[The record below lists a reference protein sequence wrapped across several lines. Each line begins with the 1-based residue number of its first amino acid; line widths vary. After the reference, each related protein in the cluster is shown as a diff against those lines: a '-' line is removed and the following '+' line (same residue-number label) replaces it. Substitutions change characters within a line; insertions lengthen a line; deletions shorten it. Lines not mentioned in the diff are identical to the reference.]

1 MPGTPEDSALAFD
14 VGTRVIGVA
23 IGNRLSGSARAL
35 TTLAPDDWARLD
47 ALVAEWRPDAL
58 VVGLPLTLDG
68 AEQPMSR
75 RARAF
80 ATQLEQRY
88 QRPTHLVDERNTS
101 REAARRIAGM
111 GVSAVLIKGGHYP
124 SDDIVDLLLE
134 HGEFVEFRHAR
145 VPGRH
150 THGTGCTFS
159 AAITAQIALGR
170 NLREAIPLAQGYVAA
185 AIREA
190 PDLGR
195 GHGPMGHLAG
205 LVRQEN

>member
-101 REAARRIAGM
+101 REAARRFAQQRASG
-111 GVSAVLIKGGHYP
+111 
-124 SDDIVDLLLE
+124 
-134 HGEFVEFRHAR
+134 
-145 VPGRH
+145 
-150 THGTGCTFS
+150 
-159 AAITAQIALGR
+159 AAKR
-170 NLREAIPLAQGYVAA
+170 KDAA
-185 AIREA
+185 AIDALAAAIILEA
-190 PDLGR
+190 WL
-195 GHGPMGHLAG
+195 
-205 LVRQEN
+205 